1 MLGHLFAQASK
12 LTGGSKHSASTD
24 PSKSDTSKAAE
35 SPAKLL
41 RFGKKRE
48 SQLRGSQLSLNSA
61 EGAESSSNASGST
74 VSDME
79 LPGTTTTANLGE
91 PMESGHATDT
101 TTTLTQG
108 AMEFKKMDGRAVK
121 DLHRRRSVVSNRGS
135 CDLAD
140 LSPSV
145 SIDSGVDANSMG
157 TGEPVDSS
165 GGGGGGG
172 SGSSNEAA
180 SQNIPVQPGENPP
193 LIAPNMHGE
202 DPNKSHSLISE
213 TKTTMASNLLPPP
226 AQGDPV
232 TTSASTHTQSEHQVG
247 GAQAAK
253 TCAQEEG
260 GVHPAPNDDAAS
272 STMSVLN
279 VGEHSNPAP
288 SSDKPDMSRVSSSS
302 TEIDCPETNVA
313 DSDKENTIV
322 PASPSCPKDGQE
334 DSQASNI
341 LGARDAGQTL
351 VGDATT
357 TKDKTPS
364 QEVGAGS
371 LQADTASHDD
381 NDNDDDDDEKS
392 KCEVMQSVVSDTG
405 VDLTGGQAGGEITEA
420 GDVDMIVTDG
430 MQEGIQGKDAA
441 EKGFDNDEDD
451 RSSGSVQPTQD
462 KPSTDSTQQNR
473 DDDNKKSPVDEI
485 EQVQT
490 VPPGGGN
497 LNQSIA
503 DDKAPEKIVGECHG
517 ENNLPV
523 DADNEDGTKE
533 AIDSKTGGGSLIG
546 DGDSKE
552 QVDDVAQLKS
562 YAQVVCSGAVQVG
575 EEEDVDK
582 AQVSQHSP
590 LSMEAQSPPVS
601 PVLTETMEN
610 QQATSMPVRAD
621 DEKHKPHDNTVNE
634 GVGRDGES
642 VGGDRGPVAMEKEAE
657 DAIDGIPV
665 MGGTP
670 ENDKEQVAPP
680 IGEQPKREALVE
692 GTNED
697 VVDTHTRTTE
707 CTQEES
713 NKDGEYVSRAIVNP
727 VTLNSDGKYVTIV
740 QVGNEDETTR
750 SADKT
755 AAAAEANGAEK
766 HDKLVE
772 KASEQTSG
780 NATECSDWP
789 DPKLTG
795 KTSAAATATA
805 TQVTVGTTQVENWSL
820 RVNETCP
827 GLAETV
833 TDQAS
838 GFSIIA
844 VDSDERRFVESGVG
858 VDAGSTVLVEQPT
871 TDLDEDTTP
880 VTDTDTPNPENPLE
894 AKTTGT
900 QEGTAA
906 PTTLSSDSENTTSP
920 TSLHGPAAAEVNN
933 VDLNTHNNA
942 DNKVKDALGKGAL
955 PTIGDANKIGYDL
968 EAGVIKSECSSDTGG
983 ATEEEEKAGIYD
995 PGDKIESCS
1004 PLKDPA
1010 RPEGEKG
1017 ARTHDLAS
1025 SMEGGGEDASKSV
1038 EKGGAEIETTST
1050 GATTTTSDQDVS
1062 SADDQS
1068 TRKVYA
1074 SKSSGSSSM
1083 SMSTCD
1089 SAESLPMGSGSAMSP
1104 SSSHPRALPGEG
1116 AETEDSSDEVFFDC
1130 EEESEGDTPTCKTA
1144 AETFESMDIKEVHI
1158 EVRSRSPA
1166 MDTHTP
1172 QIEKIEGATEST
1184 DPVSPQAETEAK
1196 SMLASNEEIEINNQV
1211 TVATVAPVLK
1221 KSERTKSIEE
1231 LLDILPSSDLGAD
1244 VEDEEE
1250 KKELYKGE
1258 EIPVT
1263 ELEVEPLIVN
1273 VIPPSPTEKR

>member
-41 RFGKKRE
+41 RFGKKRD

-79 LPGTTTTANLGE
+79 LPGTTTTTANLGE

-157 TGEPVDSS
+157 TGEPAESS
-165 GGGGGGG
+165 GGG
-172 SGSSNEAA
+172 GSSNEAA
-180 SQNIPVQPGENPP
+180 SQNIPVQPGENQP

-232 TTSASTHTQSEHQVG
+232 TTSASTHTPSEHQVG

-260 GVHPAPNDDAAS
+260 GVLPAPNDDDDAS

-288 SSDKPDMSRVSSSS
+288 SSNKPDMSRVSSSS
-302 TEIDCPETNVA
+302 AEIDCPETNVA

-341 LGARDAGQTL
+341 PGARDAGQTL

-381 NDNDDDDDEKS
+381 NDDDDEKN
-392 KCEVMQSVVSDTG
+392 KGEVMQSVVSDTG
-405 VDLTGGQAGGEITEA
+405 VDLTSGQAGGEITEA
-420 GDVDMIVTDG
+420 GDVDMIFTDG
-430 MQEGIQGKDAA
+430 VQEVIQGEGAA
-441 EKGFDNDEDD
+441 EKGSDDDQDD

-462 KPSTDSTQQNR
+462 KPSTDSTQQME
-473 DDDNKKSPVDEI
+473 DDGNKKSPVDEA
-485 EQVQT
+485 EHVKT
-490 VPPGGGN
+490 LLPGCGD

-503 DDKAPEKIVGECHG
+503 DDKAAEKIVGECHG

-523 DADNEDGTKE
+523 DENEDGTKD
-533 AIDSKTGGGSLIG
+533 AIDSKTGGVPLIG
-546 DGDSKE
+546 DGDSKV
-552 QVDDVAQLKS
+552 QIDDVAQLKS
-562 YAQVVCSGAVQVG
+562 YAQVVCSGAVQEE

-601 PVLTETMEN
+601 PVLTETVEN

-621 DEKHKPHDNTVNE
+621 HETPKPHDNTVNE
-634 GVGRDGES
+634 EVGGDGES

-657 DAIDGIPV
+657 DAIDGIPA

-680 IGEQPKREALVE
+680 IGEQPKTEALVE
-692 GTNED
+692 GTNEEVLD
-697 VVDTHTRTTE
+697 VHTRTTE

-795 KTSAAATATA
+795 KTSAAATAT
-805 TQVTVGTTQVENWSL
+805 QVTVGTTQVENWSL
-820 RVNETCP
+820 RVTET
-827 GLAETV
+827 A

-838 GFSIIA
+838 SFSIIA
-844 VDSDERRFVESGVG
+844 VDSDERSFVESGVG

-920 TSLHGPAAAEVNN
+920 TSLHGTAAAEVNN

-955 PTIGDANKIGYDL
+955 PTIGDANKISYDL
-968 EAGVIKSECSSDTGG
+968 ESGVIKSECSSDTGG
-983 ATEEEEKAGIYD
+983 ATEEGKAGIYD
-995 PGDKIESCS
+995 PGDKIESSS

-1038 EKGGAEIETTST
+1038 EKGGAEIETPST
-1050 GATTTTSDQDVS
+1050 GATTTTTSDQDVS
-1062 SADDQS
+1062 SADDLS

-1089 SAESLPMGSGSAMSP
+1089 SAESLPMGSGSVMSP

-1172 QIEKIEGATEST
+1172 QTEKIEGATESS

-1196 SMLASNEEIEINNQV
+1196 SILASNEEIEINNQV